1 MLLFFV
7 LSLTAA
13 YTSRNLIFEQKTS
26 ANQSRSTAA
35 FEAAE
40 AGIEWTLAM
49 LNGGTVRTPARQ
61 LGGGTSF
68 QQRYVAKYGAAPPT
82 PPGACSVHPG
92 GSISAI
98 AMRPTAEPR
107 IWPTCVFNGA
117 SWDCTCPEAAS
128 ADAG

>member
-1 MLLFFV
+1 MKRGLRQSTGRLLQRGAASLIVVMLLFFV

-49 LNGGTVRTPARQ
+49 LNGGTVSDACAN
-61 LGGGTSF
+61 LVGGTSF
-68 QQRYVAKYGAAPPT
+68 QQRYVAIAPYGAAPPT
-82 PPGACSVHPG
+82 PPTM
-92 GSISAI
+92 SARWSPI
-98 AMRPTAEPR
+98 CQAFM
-107 IWPTCVFNGA
+107 
-117 SWDCTCPEAAS
+117 
-128 ADAG
+128 